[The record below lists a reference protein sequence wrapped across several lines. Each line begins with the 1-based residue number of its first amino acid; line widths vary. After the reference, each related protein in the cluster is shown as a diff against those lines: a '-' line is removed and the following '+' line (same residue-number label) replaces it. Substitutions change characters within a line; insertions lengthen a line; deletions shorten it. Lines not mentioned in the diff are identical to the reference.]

1 MKPTMSSTRRT
12 QPTIQS
18 SGGKLLK
25 FSAWYSIL
33 VGALMFGQ
41 WSFFL
46 AAGSVPEVQT
56 EPIALAFHLAAEFAT
71 AVCLIVG
78 GFGLL
83 RQAAWAQNLTIFAA
97 GMLAYTTIV
106 SPGYFA
112 QIGQWPLVGMFAILL
127 ILDLVN
133 VSIIMRQKEFGT
145 RMDRDQEPYYRSP
158 AAPQE

>member
-1 MKPTMSSTRRT
+1 MEPTLSFSNRT
-12 QPTIQS
+12 QQTFRS
-18 SGGKLLK
+18 ADGKSMK

-33 VGALMFGQ
+33 VGVLMFGQ

-46 AAGSVPEVQT
+46 TAGSVPEVQT
-56 EPIALAFHLAAEFAT
+56 EPIALVFHLAAELAT

-78 GFGLL
+78 GIGLL

-112 QIGQWPLVGMFAILL
+112 QTGQWPLVGMFVILL
-127 ILDLVN
+127 VLNLVS
-133 VSIIMRQKEFGT
+133 VSIIMRQKGSGT
-145 RMDRDQEPYYRSP
+145 NLNPNPGQNYRS
-158 AAPQE
+158 QV